1 MCLIKEMGKK
11 VCYGFSFGIG
21 IGLSINF
28 LPKNERN
35 ATILPGNSITK
46 NYNKEEYIV
55 KKE

>member
-21 IGLSINF
+21 VGLSINF

-35 ATILPGNSITK
+35 ASILPGSSIMK
-46 NYNKEEYIV
+46 NHI